1 MKKSFVMAALSCLA
15 PIVLFGCQTAV
26 PNAPIYAINY
36 ATGTQQNQVIAAG
49 SSTTLSV
56 SVSSNTG
63 GTVSG
68 LVLSATVNNGYCS
81 LPNATV
87 STDASGNASF
97 GVLAGSGG
105 SLACTVAIGLPSV
118 NASRA
123 AVNFTINIRAIQ
135 RVLTAPVSS
144 LSIATVPTPTTINL
158 ANTTA
163 QMTLSSPNAVL
174 GSANDSLNL
183 RISNL
188 PALPNS
194 FTYVLW
200 ATNAATLTTGLDAF
214 RNASNTP
221 LAIGFNA
228 TPPVNTGTNSPVTP
242 VDNKT
247 NYNRVFVTIE
257 SGSAI
262 PATPSTQI
270 ALDTGSSL
278 FVQGKHQ

>member
-15 PIVLFGCQTAV
+15 PIALFGCQTAV

-36 ATGTQQNQVIAAG
+36 AVGTQQNQVIASG
-49 SSTTLSV
+49 SSATLSV
-56 SVSSNTG
+56 NVSSNTG
-63 GTVSG
+63 GTVAG

-81 LPNATV
+81 LPNTTV
-87 STDASGNASF
+87 STDASGNASL

-105 SLACTVAIGLPSV
+105 NLACTVAVSLPSV

-144 LSIATVPTPTTINL
+144 LSIATLPTPTTINL
-158 ANTTA
+158 ASTTA

-188 PALPNS
+188 PALPNT

-200 ATNAATLTTGLDAF
+200 ATNAASLTAGLDAF
-214 RNASNTP
+214 RNASNAP

-242 VDNKT
+242 MDNKT

-278 FVQGKHQ
+278 FVQGK